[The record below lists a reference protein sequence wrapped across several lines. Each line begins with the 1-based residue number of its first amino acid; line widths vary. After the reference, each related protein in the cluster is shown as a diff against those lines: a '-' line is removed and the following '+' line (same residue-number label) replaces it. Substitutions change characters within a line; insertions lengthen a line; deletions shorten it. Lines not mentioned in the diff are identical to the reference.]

1 MPQYLRIAEK
11 VYKNLK
17 DEKNFTQAPVEY
29 INDLLKQIRKELKG
43 TDMKLI
49 YNFIEFNSG
58 FKNQLIDGYLNIDVS
73 LIPNYKYQDEY
84 VLWLAGFIEK
94 ITVGGKKRIPPI
106 VDNIPPEFTVTSDLR
121 QIDVMSTDKNSEQ
134 IISYFKSGDFLNGF
148 NQH

>member
-17 DEKNFTQAPVEY
+17 DENKFTQAPAEY
-29 INDLLKQIRKELKG
+29 INYLLKQIRKELKG

-58 FKNQLIDGYLNIDVS
+58 FKNQIIDGYLNIDVS
-73 LIPNYKYQDEY
+73 LIPNYKYQDEF

-106 VDNIPPEFTVTSDLR
+106 VENIPPEFTVHGDLK
-121 QIDVMSTDKNSEQ
+121 QIGFMSNDKNAEQ
-134 IISYFKSGDFLNGF
+134 IISYFKHGDFINSF
-148 NQH
+148 NRH

>member
-17 DEKNFTQAPVEY
+17 DENKFTQAPVEY
-29 INDLLKQIRKELKG
+29 INYLLKQIRKELKG
-43 TDMKLI
+43 TNMKLI

-58 FKNQLIDGYLNIDVS
+58 FKNQIIDGYLNIDVS
-73 LIPNYKYQDEY
+73 LIPNYKYQDEF

-106 VDNIPPEFTVTSDLR
+106 VENIPPEFTGRGDLK
-121 QIDVMSTDKNSEQ
+121 QINLINNDKNAAQ
-134 IISYFKSGDFLNGF
+134 IISYFKHGDFINSF
-148 NQH
+148 NQQ

>member
-17 DEKNFTQAPVEY
+17 DENKFTQAPAEY
-29 INDLLKQIRKELKG
+29 INYLLKQIRKELKG

-58 FKNQLIDGYLNIDVS
+58 FKNQIIDGYLNIDVS
-73 LIPNYKYQDEY
+73 LIPNYKYQDEF

-106 VDNIPPEFTVTSDLR
+106 VENIPPEFTVHSDLK
-121 QIDVMSTDKNSEQ
+121 QIGFMSNDQNAEQ
-134 IISYFKSGDFLNGF
+134 IISYFKHGDFINSF
-148 NQH
+148 NRH